1 MKTIKLL
8 YAALALTMA
17 ACTSDE
23 LTQQQP
29 SQPEADG
36 SKGIPFTATISS
48 KADTRAITED
58 ATNGTLKTS
67 WEVNEEVALMHEDS
81 KGNTV
86 VDKMTVSAV
95 DATTKTATITGTITG
110 SPTDGD
116 VVRLLYPYS
125 AANESGEIRAD
136 LLNVQAG
143 TLDYIQKN
151 LDLRVSDLATPTKL
165 KIADGSATIDGT
177 VTLKNELAI
186 VKFSLKNGSDAL
198 AAESFEITD
207 ITNQQ
212 SITVEPSPAAS
223 ELYVAMESTAPNT
236 THAFSF
242 VAKKG
247 DKYYCFSKSGIT
259 IEASKYYQQ
268 NLTLADML
276 HIPLTLEA
284 AVAGAKVTFKA
295 DDTYPEPKDIEY
307 STDGVN
313 WTAENTGGSGV
324 EVTLQ
329 NVGDKVMFRGNN
341 TTYSSDYNKCNHISC
356 SADCYIYGNIMS
368 LISADNFAPSK
379 ELPSTGTY
387 TFNELFS
394 KNDYLKNHPNAAYTL
409 ELPAT
414 KLTDYCYRDMFMGC
428 ESLVTPPALPAEE
441 LKKGCYSGMFLA
453 CSALAIAPKLDATT
467 LAENCYTIMFCDCSS
482 LETTPKLPAT
492 ELKSSCYA
500 YMFDGC
506 TSLKEAWVKADYKA
520 GNPGYECQDMFTGCK
535 SGGVLHTASTSTAW
549 APGTAMPS
557 DWTIEKDY

>member
-8 YAALALTMA
+8 YAALALTMV

-23 LTQQQP
+23 LTQQP

-58 ATNGTLKTS
+58 TDNGTLKTS
-67 WEVNEEVALMHEDS
+67 WEVNEEVALIHEDS

-95 DATTKTATITGTITG
+95 DATTKTATITGIITG

-125 AANESGEIRAD
+125 AANESGEVRDD

-143 TLDYIQKN
+143 TLDFIEEN
-151 LDLRVSDLATPTKL
+151 LDLRMSGGATPTKL

-198 AAESFEITD
+198 AAEGFEITD
-207 ITNQQ
+207 ISGQTI
-212 SITVEPSPAAS
+212 ITVEPPSGSAS
-223 ELYVAMESTAPNT
+223 ELYVAMEPVTSQ
-236 THAFSF
+236 AFGF

-247 DKYYCFSKSGIT
+247 DNYYRFSKSGIT

-268 NLTLADML
+268 TLALVNML
-276 HIPLTLEA
+276 EIPLTLEA

-295 DDTYPEPKDIEY
+295 DDTFPEPKDIEY
-307 STDGVN
+307 STDGGAT
-313 WTAENTGGSGV
+313 WTARNTGGEGV
-324 EVTLQ
+324 VVTLA

-341 TTYSSDYNKCNHISC
+341 SYYSKKGDGNTYPPYNNISC
-356 SADCYIYGNIMS
+356 TADCYVYGNIMS
-368 LISADNFAPSK
+368 LINADNFATLK
-379 ELPSTGTY
+379 ELTGKY
-387 TFNELFS
+387 NFNDLFY
-394 KNDYLKNHPNAAYTL
+394 KNTHIKNHPNADYTL

-414 KLTDYCYRDMFMGC
+414 TLTDYCYRGLFWGC
-428 ESLVTPPALPAEE
+428 TSLVTPPALPATT
-441 LKKGCYSGMFLA
+441 LAQGCYSNMFFS
-453 CSALAIAPKLDATT
+453 CT
-467 LAENCYTIMFCDCSS
+467 S
-482 LETTPKLPAT
+482 LETTPKLRAT
-492 ELKSSCYA
+492 VLQPNCYNS
-500 YMFDGC
+500 MFNGC
-506 TSLKEAWVKADYKA
+506 SNLKEAWVKADYKA
-520 GNPGYECQDMFTGCK
+520 GAPDNECYHMFADCK

-549 APGTAMPS
+549 TPGTAMPG